1 MFQVVG
7 FDPSKKNLLQSDYAI
22 ASCTSSVTTR
32 FVAQPFDVL
41 KIRFQ
46 LQVEPIS
53 KVNPNSKY
61 RGLVQATIRIAREE
75 GVFALWK
82 GHVPGQVLSIIFG
95 TAQFATF
102 EYLTKLSWKY
112 SHPNE
117 TNADTKSTTSSSS
130 SSSPSTSTSS
140 LSSFDSQLD
149 ETQRQI
155 LTHLICG
162 SLAGCSATFFSFPF
176 DVVRTRLISQG
187 RPRVYRGMMD
197 AAFKMAT
204 QEGITSFYRG
214 LVPSLIQI
222 MPFSGLVF
230 GFNRLFKQLWFK
242 VHSQLQEMDIIEN
255 ESAQLKA
262 DVLKPSGGSVMQSAV
277 CGAAAGFCAKA
288 IVYPLDLLKK
298 RLQVRGFG
306 YARKEFG
313 AHHDYQGLRDG
324 IQQILRSE
332 SLSGFY
338 KGFYP
343 SVMKS
348 ATSTAIQFVV
358 YEQIIRLLIIH
369 RDKP

>member
-7 FDPSKKNLLQSDYAI
+7 FDPSKKNLQQSDYAL
-22 ASCTSSVTTR
+22 ASCASSVTTR
-32 FVAQPFDVL
+32 CVAQPFDVL

-61 RGLVQATIRIAREE
+61 RGLTQATIRIAKEE

-82 GHVPGQVLSIIFG
+82 GHVPGQVLSIIYG

-112 SHPNE
+112 THPNGVD
-117 TNADTKSTTSSSS
+117 TLGDKNSNQADAH
-130 SSSPSTSTSS
+130 
-140 LSSFDSQLD
+140 QGYMD
-149 ETQRQI
+149 ESQRQI
-155 LTHLICG
+155 LTHLVCG
-162 SLAGCSATFFSFPF
+162 SLAGCTATFCSFPF

-187 RPRVYRGMMD
+187 RPRVYRGMLD
-197 AAFKMAT
+197 AAVKMVRH
-204 QEGITSFYRG
+204 EGVTSFYRG

-242 VHSQLQEMDIIEN
+242 VHSQLQEMEILEKQLATTAS
-255 ESAQLKA
+255 EAKEAQLK
-262 DVLKPSGGSVMQSAV
+262 LSGGSVAQSAV
-277 CGAAAGFCAKA
+277 CGASAGFCSKA

-306 YARKEFG
+306 YARREFG
-313 AHHDYQGLRDG
+313 AHHDYKGLRDG

-332 SLSGFY
+332 SVSGFY

-358 YEQIIRLLIIH
+358 YEQIIRWLIIH
-369 RDKP
+369 RD